1 MGSSACLIQVG
12 ALGWQHPDWQG
23 TFYPDDLPADWQ
35 LSYYNTQFQVVYL
48 PAAYWQA
55 ATAADWHG
63 WLEDTLPGFHFL
75 LEPGRGV
82 HPVDERIIDADPAWT
97 AQRLW
102 WLDEPTDMRALARR
116 AGEHAST
123 GLPLYT
129 ISRTGN
135 LSQMQQVNTLRQV
148 MGY

>member
-12 ALGWQHPDWQG
+12 ALGWLHPDWQG
-23 TFYPDDLPADWQ
+23 VFYPDDLPADWQ
-35 LSYYNTQFQVVYL
+35 LSYYNTQFQAVYL

-55 ATAADWHG
+55 ATTLDWQS
-63 WLEDTLPGFHFL
+63 WLEDTQPGFSFL
-75 LEPGRGV
+75 LEPGQGT
-82 HPVDERIIDADPAWT
+82 HPVDERIIDVDASCA

-102 WLDEPTDMRALARR
+102 WLDEHADMRALARR
-116 AGEHAST
+116 ASEHAAV

-135 LSQMQQVNTLRQV
+135 LSLMQQVNTLRQV